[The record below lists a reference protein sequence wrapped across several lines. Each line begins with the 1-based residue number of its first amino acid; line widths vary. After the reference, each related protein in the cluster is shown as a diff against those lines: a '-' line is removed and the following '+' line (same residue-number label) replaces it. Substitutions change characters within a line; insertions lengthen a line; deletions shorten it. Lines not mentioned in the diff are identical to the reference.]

1 MHCIKGKDMMLSVGV
16 MELRKLTNIGLRIVD
31 LQ

>member
-16 MELRKLTNIGLRIVD
+16 MELWKLANIALRLID